1 MIVSKKKKKEKK
13 KEKRKR
19 EIYFKDHIIAPDV
32 AEAMSTL
39 RVIKFSRNL
48 GYY

>member
-1 MIVSKKKKKEKK
+1 MIVSTKKKKKR